1 MAITPALENYLK
13 IILELNEFGG
23 EARVTSI
30 SERFGVTKATV
41 SQTVKRLMK
50 HGLVAKDMNGAI
62 LLTDLGKKKA
72 IEVRSRNRVIQ
83 GFLTEVL
90 GVDKQIS
97 EKDACELEHL
107 ISCQTLKKLEG
118 YLFKPK

>member
-50 HGLVAKDMNGAI
+50 HGLVTKDMNGAI
-62 LLTDLGKKKA
+62 LLTDLGREKA

-97 EKDACELEHL
+97 EKDACEIEHL
-107 ISCQTLKKLEG
+107 ISYQTLEKLEG
-118 YLFKPK
+118 YMLKPQ